1 MWKSR
6 PLRQWLPAG
15 RHGANGSSTG
25 PGTPGQSF
33 GGNYG
38 EPTPPDLG
46 FAFSAPADDD
56 DADDHNCTCAVQ
68 PDHSGVVIPN
78 ALSPLSLAEL
88 LRRLVLHRAVA
99 PERRFPGVSW
109 ADVQDMLY
117 GARTPALYPAAQA
130 RWGGMSADTAIFV
143 QAALG
148 DLPARAARSGGQ
160 WRIFSKLGAGFSD
173 SRGGVGEVLTVAYA
187 CVPVLGAQNAGLE
200 FVLAARASVKGDVLL
215 EDAQLRVKAAVDAAV
230 AWVQQGA
237 NG

>member
-1 MWKSR
+1 
-6 PLRQWLPAG
+6 
-15 RHGANGSSTG
+15 
-25 PGTPGQSF
+25 
-33 GGNYG
+33 
-38 EPTPPDLG
+38 
-46 FAFSAPADDD
+46 
-56 DADDHNCTCAVQ
+56 
-68 PDHSGVVIPN
+68 
-78 ALSPLSLAEL
+78 
-88 LRRLVLHRAVA
+88 
-99 PERRFPGVSW
+99 
-109 ADVQDMLY
+109 
-117 GARTPALYPAAQA
+117 
-130 RWGGMSADTAIFV
+130 MSADTAIFV